1 MPRSCPVAMDNIV
14 WFLTG
19 NAGKVEEAAHHF
31 APFGYEV
38 RQLKLDGGDVVE
50 PQASDLHAVALAKIE
65 QAKHHAPTPS
75 SMLLVEDAGLFVDA
89 LNGFPGVY
97 SSYVY
102 ETVGCLGVLRLL
114 SHLQSEDP
122 VQAKRLRSASFKAV
136 AVMWDGKDIVTG
148 VGACPGSIAEEV
160 RGDAGFGYDPV
171 FVPADLD
178 AAGNACS
185 PGEMGELSTHG
196 KTFGEV
202 DVATKHRFS
211 HRRRALDDLLT
222 QLPNR
227 SEQA

>member
-1 MPRSCPVAMDNIV
+1 MDNVV

-19 NAGKVEEAAHHF
+19 NAGKVEEAIHHF
-31 APFGYEV
+31 APLGYDV
-38 RQLKLDGGDVVE
+38 RQLKVDADAMVE
-50 PQASDLHAVALAKIE
+50 PQASDLHTVAMAKIE
-65 QAKHHAPTPS
+65 QAKHHAPSPS

-97 SSYVY
+97 SSYVH

-122 VQAKRLRSASFKAV
+122 VQAKRLRSCSFKAV
-136 AVMWDGKDIVTG
+136 AVMWNGESIVTG
-148 VGACPGSIAEEV
+148 KGACPGSIADEV
-160 RGDAGFGYDPV
+160 RGDGGFGYDPV

-178 AAGNACS
+178 DTGQPCP
-185 PGEMGELSTHG
+185 PGEIGEHSTHG

-202 DVATKHRFS
+202 DLATKHRFS
-211 HRRRALDDLLT
+211 HRRRALEDLLA

-227 SEQA
+227 SEEA